1 MFIFRNIRFILDY
14 FVESVSSER
23 HISMACSCIT
33 FTLHETSK
41 PPAWVSGV
49 SPALFDTDLPDIY
62 VVDKILD
69 SGIKGGEIEYK
80 AKWKAYT
87 MRETTWEPQ
96 GHAPT

>member
-49 SPALFDTDLPDIY
+49 SPALFDI
-62 VVDKILD
+62 VDERGLLLRLFV
-69 SGIKGGEIEYK
+69 SVR
-80 AKWKAYT
+80 AL
-87 MRETTWEPQ
+87 
-96 GHAPT
+96 HALN